1 MKYLSKI
8 VFGILALTTVFM
20 ACEKVGDLAYY
31 NNGSPVVLSSST
43 ATVAAVPADSLKT
56 VLTLN
61 WTSPNY
67 GTTESTYKYLIEIDS
82 TGRNFSNEFTRVV
95 TGITSTA
102 LTTSFTAKDLNTI
115 MLGYGFNF
123 GVAYTMDVRITSSY
137 GNNNEQIAS
146 NVLKIKMTP
155 YKIPPKIAPPASGK
169 LFLVGDATKGGW
181 NNPVP
186 LPTQELNKIDSVTFG
201 GVFDLIG
208 GKEYLVLPVN
218 GDWSNKYSVADKT
231 LSGLNAGG
239 DFGYNLNDNF
249 PSPSVTGR
257 YQIIV
262 DFQKGKFTVTP
273 YTKTMPDSLYI
284 VGDATAGGWNNPVPV
299 PSQKFTR
306 VNSCK
311 FSITVPLT
319 GGKEYLML
327 PLNGDWSHK
336 FSVSDKTLAGLN
348 VGGDFGYDKND
359 NFPGPSVDGTYK
371 IDVDF
376 LSYKFVVTKQ

>member
-8 VFGILALTTVFM
+8 VFGILALTAIFM
-20 ACEKVGDLAYY
+20 ACDKVGELPYY
-31 NNGSPVVLSSST
+31 NNGSSVVLSSST
-43 ATVAAVPADSLKT
+43 ATVAAAPADSLKT

-67 GTTESTYKYLIEIDS
+67 STTESTYKYLIEIDS
-82 TGRNFSNEFTRVV
+82 TGRNFSKEYSRVV

-102 LTTSFTAKDLNTI
+102 LTTSFTAKDLNAI

-155 YKIPPKIAPPASGK
+155 YKIPPKIVPPTSGR
-169 LFLVGDATKGGW
+169 LFLVGDATQGGW

-186 LPTQELNKIDSVTFG
+186 VPTQELNKIDSVTYG
-201 GVFDLIG
+201 GVFDLVG
-208 GKEYLVLPVN
+208 GKEYLMLPVN
-218 GDWSNKYSVADKT
+218 GDWSNKFSVADKS
-231 LSGLNAGG
+231 LAGLNAGG
-239 DFGYNLNDNF
+239 DFGFNLNDNF
-249 PSPSVTGR
+249 PGPSVTGR

-273 YTKTMPDSLYI
+273 YTKTMPDSLFI

-299 PSQKFTR
+299 PAQKFTR
-306 VNSCK
+306 INSCK

-327 PLNGDWSHK
+327 PVNGDWSHK
-336 FSVSDKTLAGLN
+336 FSVTDKTLAGLN
-348 VGGDFGYDKND
+348 TGGIFGYDKSD
-359 NFPGPSVDGTYK
+359 NFPGPSADGNYK

-376 LSYKFVVTKQ
+376 LNYKFVVTKL